1 MNRPLR
7 TVRVFADLSYF
18 GKPRLMGLL
27 HCQPAARGGI
37 FSFEYDSAWL
47 RQAEALAFD
56 PDLNL
61 VEGPQYPAA
70 ERGSFG
76 ISLAPAYDM
85 NPSLE
90 RNELTLAINEVEA
103 TCDVSIAMDASSDYG
118 ISKDEADRVVQ
129 EVNRAVSSWRT
140 EAASLRIPKAQ
151 QEFMAAA
158 FE

>member
-1 MNRPLR
+1 M
-7 TVRVFADLSYF
+7 S
-18 GKPRLMGLL
+18 
-27 HCQPAARGGI
+27 Q
-37 FSFEYDSAWL
+37 
-47 RQAEALAFD
+47 QAEALAFD

-85 NPSLE
+85 NPSVE

-103 TCDVSIAMDASSDYG
+103 TCDVSIAMDAYSG
-118 ISKDEADRVVQ
+118 H
-129 EVNRAVSSWRT
+129 
-140 EAASLRIPKAQ
+140 
-151 QEFMAAA
+151 AAA